1 MTSLAVPES
10 LDELLSLIEGCRG
23 RRIHLL
29 AGGTDWLIT
38 HRSFHDEGSAVL
50 DMSRVQELRGIRVSG
65 DALIIGSMET
75 MSSIASNSNAT
86 RAAAA
91 LCDAASGMGS
101 VQIRNRATIGGN
113 VANASFAADTPCALA
128 SLRAQAVIASPSS
141 SRTIPVENV
150 LSRVPDKNSLNEDEV
165 ITSFVIPIKE
175 GYVSAFGKV
184 GSRSEVSIARVNMAV
199 CARCDD
205 LGHFTD
211 ARVYVGTLGS
221 AALRCEAA
229 EKALELREDG
239 FQGLR
244 RALVEFVESAIP
256 GRASLQY
263 KKSAIQ
269 GLALDVAAKLASR
282 ARGENA

>member
-10 LDELLSLIEGCRG
+10 LDELLSLIEGCQG

-29 AGGTDWLIT
+29 AGGTDWLIR
-38 HRSFHDEGSAVL
+38 HRARLDDRSAVFDL
-50 DMSRVQELRGIRVSG
+50 SRVQELRGIRVSG

-75 MSSIASNSNAT
+75 MGSIAANPDAARN
-86 RAAAA
+86 AAA
-91 LCDAASGMGS
+91 LCDAASAMGS

-150 LSRVPDKNSLNEDEV
+150 PSRVPNENSLNEDEV

-175 GYVSAFGKV
+175 GYVSAFGKI
-184 GSRSEVSIARVNMAV
+184 GSRSEVSIARLNMAV
-199 CARCDD
+199 SAKYDNGC
-205 LGHFTD
+205 FTD
-211 ARVYVGTLGS
+211 ARVYAGTLGS

-229 EKALELREDG
+229 E
-239 FQGLR
+239 
-244 RALVEFVESAIP
+244 RALAARGGGFESFRTALAEFVEAAIP
-256 GRASLQY
+256 GRHSLQY

-269 GLALDVAAKLASR
+269 GLALDVAAKLLSR
-282 ARGENA
+282 ARGDNA